1 MPYITLRP
9 LKKKTLLYLWL
20 LRPTYVAWYY
30 LYLWLLRPTYVGL
43 LQIDGTGTFGVVWG
57 SFGPIFVKFSW
68 CSLLG
73 SIWGVKYSQIFATG
87 EANICWVQ
95 RSKGYDIVPFQKLVK
110 NTKTAISLLQ
120 IKIFEQF
127 FFANWSAQLKE
138 ENGAIFVALGQW
150 EGTCIVNIG
159 YFQASYSRETFGASG
174 AKTFQYKVPFLW
186 FIYIVQVLN

>member
-1 MPYITLRP
+1 MLRG
-9 LKKKTLLYLWL
+9 T
-20 LRPTYVAWYY
+20 TYTFDCCGQHMLAF
-30 LYLWLLRPTYVGL
+30 

-127 FFANWSAQLKE
+127 FFKLISTTQGREWRH
-138 ENGAIFVALGQW
+138 FCCT
-150 EGTCIVNIG
+150 GTMGRYLYCQYRVLPRPPTVGKLSEPLEPKLSNIRYLFYG
-159 YFQASYSRETFGASG
+159 LYT
-174 AKTFQYKVPFLW
+174 
-186 FIYIVQVLN
+186 

>member
-43 LQIDGTGTFGVVWG
+43 FANWRYRYFWGGLGLFWTHFCEIFLMFTFG
-57 SFGPIFVKFSW
+57 KY
-68 CSLLG
+68 LG
-73 SIWGVKYSQIFATG
+73 CKILQIFATG

-127 FFANWSAQLKE
+127 FFQIDQHNSRKRMAPFLLHWD
-138 ENGAIFVALGQW
+138 NG
-150 EGTCIVNIG
+150 
-159 YFQASYSRETFGASG
+159 
-174 AKTFQYKVPFLW
+174 KVP
-186 FIYIVQVLN
+186 VLSI